1 MDNAASKTRDDQR
14 IYEIPAERL
23 EDKNCTDDIPA
34 QDWWKEEKK
43 NKPEKRKGLVFVF
56 SLFVTLNEGVKAGCW
71 HRPSKFGYLLFG
83 RRYLKMTS
91 AYALFILLGVPVC
104 SHKTRL
110 QLGVMTVSRK
120 SGTFSML
127 K

>member
-1 MDNAASKTRDDQR
+1 MQHQRRETIREFTRFPLNVWKTKTVQMISLRKTGGR
-14 IYEIPAERL
+14 
-23 EDKNCTDDIPA
+23 K
-34 QDWWKEEKK
+34 KKK